1 MSTAQKWTADSS
13 ASVAANF
20 SVSSPWVIWGTL
32 YAAYGVSM
40 VLRLMPAFAA
50 NAMRSDPSLN
60 VDVQA
65 IGTMLASGTMGIS
78 VASSSGAGPL
88 TAGVHARFFHWRWCL
103 NPSA

>member
-1 MSTAQKWTADSS
+1 MSTVQKLTADSS

-20 SVSSPWVIWGTL
+20 SASSPWVIWGTL

-50 NAMRSDPSLN
+50 NAMRSDASLN

-65 IGTMLASGTMGIS
+65 IGTMLASGTLAALCGKFLWGWAADRWRTHDFS
-78 VASSSGAGPL
+78 TGAG
-88 TAGVHARFFHWRWCL
+88 A
-103 NPSA
+103 